1 MSEITKIV
9 VPVQV
14 DFVCDK
20 CGNGMMRPTGE
31 ITMEKG
37 ITRHRCTSEGCRSEV
52 DFKDITYPYIRYKS
66 EEVESSQT
74 EVPAPNP
81 SLMESDPGETVVE
94 EDPTSVME
102 PVAETEPEDVPGPVA
117 TPEPVPD
124 PMPEPTPEAEPQ
136 SPIEEEA
143 IRASI
148 LDGTVPLPTGLVPPE
163 DLGV

>member
-20 CGNGMMRPTGE
+20 CGNGVMRPTGE

-37 ITRHRCTSEGCRSEV
+37 VTRHRCTSEGCRSEV
-52 DFKDITYPYIRYKS
+52 DFKDITYPYIQYKS

-74 EVPAPNP
+74 AVPAPDP
-81 SLMESDPGETVVE
+81 SLMESDTVETVAE
-94 EDPTSVME
+94 EDPTSAME
-102 PVAETEPEDVPGPVA
+102 PVAETELEDVPEPVA
-117 TPEPVPD
+117 TPESAPD
-124 PMPEPTPEAEPQ
+124 PMPELTLEAEPQ
-136 SPIEEEA
+136 SPIEGEA
-143 IRASI
+143 LRASI
-148 LDGTVPLPTGLVPPE
+148 PDGTVPLPTGLVPPE